1 MTESEIITFKI
12 HSKFYQKFWNII
24 INEFINLSIIYT
36 FLSDNWWKREKGKE
50 KKRKRMKVLCLAT
63 NGSVRLS
70 K

>member
-36 FLSDNWWKREKGKE
+36 FLSDKMKERKRKG